1 MDQTSFAG
9 QLFLVSLTIS
19 QLLGGIKATNLVC
32 QTVDFQGTCNPCCYC
47 VFLAKPPFQVL
58 QDTAGRNTLGGYLEL

>member
-32 QTVDFQGTCNPCCYC
+32 QTVDCQETYNPCY
-47 VFLAKPPFQVL
+47 
-58 QDTAGRNTLGGYLEL
+58 Y